1 MWQRRGEGKGEE
13 GDVLLC
19 RLRNWVVWVV
29 RRGVG
34 GWVAVD
40 NRCGDNGVLQRSQV
54 HMMLLVQRTVF
65 FTTLCIMLLTQPSVK
80 CSFCSCVD

>member
-1 MWQRRGEGKGEE
+1 
-13 GDVLLC
+13 
-19 RLRNWVVWVV
+19 
-29 RRGVG
+29 VG
-34 GWVAVD
+34 GGGGGGGGAPPPPPAVD